1 MGYYMQSRSIWM
13 AWVEAYMLKGMDFW
27 QVSASNNSNWSW
39 RKMSQLRTEVL
50 QFVTW
55 TNGKASWG
63 FPDNKY
69 RAAEVLKVI
78 KPKKEKVE

>member
-1 MGYYMQSRSIWM
+1 
-13 AWVEAYMLKGMDFW
+13 ML
-27 QVSASNNSNWSW
+27 
-39 RKMSQLRTEVL
+39 QLRTEVL

-78 KPKKEKVE
+78 KPKKEKVEWHKLIWGALVVPKHATIAWMAMLNRLPTKNRIKS